1 MASRIYPLQKSDSD
15 GITVY
20 PFQQSDSDGITV
32 CPFQQQLIPHHVVM

>member
-15 GITVY
+15 GIM
-20 PFQQSDSDGITV
+20 V